1 MSRRTLI
8 ISVTALLGLTLVGA
22 HLLTREDV
30 LIVPENP
37 SPVVAARPAASAS
50 PARRTPATDA
60 RPAPLVSSTAASTLT
75 PATTSSAMTNPAPVV
90 VASVADVARARQHD
104 SRPRDELPTPYEFSK
119 EGLRGAIEE
128 KMPEIR
134 ECYEAWKKQNPGLA
148 GRLLVGF
155 DIAADNRGAAE
166 VQHIELVD
174 GGVGQPF
181 MEGCVLNAF
190 QDIRF
195 EEPPGG
201 GQVKV
206 RYPIELGPAGGGVDA
221 GAR

>member
-8 ISVTALLGLTLVGA
+8 ISVAALLGLTLVGA
-22 HLLTREDV
+22 HLLTRADALV
-30 LIVPENP
+30 VPENP
-37 SPVVAARPAASAS
+37 SPSPVAARTAPSAS
-50 PARRTPATDA
+50 PAWRTPATDS
-60 RPAPLVSSTAASTLT
+60 RPAPLVHSTTSSTPT
-75 PATTSSAMTNPAPVV
+75 PATTNPAPVV
-90 VASVADVARARQHD
+90 VASVADVARARQDD

-119 EGLRGAIEE
+119 EGFRRAIEE

-134 ECYEAWKKQNPGLA
+134 ECYEAWQKQNPGLA

-166 VQHIELVD
+166 VQHVELVD

-190 QDIRF
+190 EDIRF